1 MTKDL
6 KEFMSNLTIGKERT
20 KYQDEKGNIM
30 TFKTSELYP
39 SCAYLTLTEK
49 EYNNAVFNGTV
60 KKDEYNT
67 TKITRP
73 IPKNTITGKDK
84 DKDTIV
90 DQEVEAYE
98 IWVVANQFGYT
109 TSFNN
114 QYEAVKLVEDIEEKL
129 TNE

>member
-1 MTKDL
+1 MNKDL
-6 KEFMSNLTIGKERT
+6 KEFMNNLTIGKERT

-30 TFKTSELYP
+30 TFRTSELYP
-39 SCAYLTLTEK
+39 SCAYLTLTET
-49 EYNNAVFNGTV
+49 EYNNALFNGTI
-60 KKDEYNT
+60 KKDDYNK
-67 TKITRP
+67 TKIMRP
-73 IPKNTITGKDK
+73 VPKNTITGKEK

-90 DQEVEAYE
+90 DQEVEAFE

-129 TNE
+129 INE